1 MNDCIRY
8 SVAGSQEDYG
18 PLAVGGKTVL
28 RVKLSSYLAI
38 RLSSR
43 SWQIG
48 SLFIVVTSADERMC
62 VEYRKV
68 FG

>member
-1 MNDCIRY
+1 M
-8 SVAGSQEDYG
+8 
-18 PLAVGGKTVL
+18 L